1 MDAAGK
7 TPSVFFAFRSEL
19 ERDRAAAAIAQQPS
33 LGTSLPGGRE
43 VASACGS
50 LLEVSPIEGSA
61 IMLIWG
67 SAQMWL
73 LLLMIASCI
82 SGLACAG
89 GWPVA
94 AEGDSSVAAGQA
106 EQPGLPPLLQPGGR
120 PLLQ

>member
-7 TPSVFFAFRSEL
+7 TPSVFFAFCSEL

-61 IMLIWG
+61 KRLNPE
-67 SAQMWL
+67 SAWT
-73 LLLMIASCI
+73 
-82 SGLACAG
+82 
-89 GWPVA
+89 
-94 AEGDSSVAAGQA
+94 
-106 EQPGLPPLLQPGGR
+106 
-120 PLLQ
+120 